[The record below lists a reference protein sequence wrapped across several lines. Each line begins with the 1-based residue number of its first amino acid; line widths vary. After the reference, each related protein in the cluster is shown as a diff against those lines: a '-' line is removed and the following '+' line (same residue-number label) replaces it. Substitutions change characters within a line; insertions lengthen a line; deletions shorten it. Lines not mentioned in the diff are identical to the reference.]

1 MQFCARSVGVIVPTM
16 SSGRRDLQI
25 RHPRCS
31 IPVWIVG
38 ISGIKI
44 DLYIYGVNNVFLR
57 ELDLERKYK
66 CLATVKIAFIVKDAN
81 E

>member
-1 MQFCARSVGVIVPTM
+1 
-16 SSGRRDLQI
+16 
-25 RHPRCS
+25 
-31 IPVWIVG
+31 VG

-66 CLATVKIAFIVKDAN
+66 CLATVKIAFIVKDVN

>member
-1 MQFCARSVGVIVPTM
+1 M

-31 IPVWIVG
+31 IPAWIVG

-57 ELDLERKYK
+57 ELDLKIKYK
-66 CLATVKIAFIVKDAN
+66 
-81 E
+81 